1 MRSTRPRHGGRV
13 RNIGNRRTQ
22 IDVFFEWSIL
32 GLVASGYLAVAGSG
46 YLDTPTVVLAGLGL
60 LLRALIVAGVVRAW
74 NPTWVQLCATL
85 AYICFYPIDCYFLS
99 REFLAATI
107 HLVFFLAVSQIL
119 TARNE
124 RDYFFVKLIAFLEI
138 LAATVLSTN
147 ANFFLFLGLF
157 LLFGI
162 ASFSSS
168 EVRRSVS
175 RHNVVHR
182 GALELFPARLAILTV
197 IVTGGVLVMTA
208 GLFFVLPRTAH
219 AAFRHL
225 VAERFHLPGFSNEVR
240 LGQIGEIQRQ
250 DTPVMHVRFSKNHM
264 EQPLKWRGAAL
275 AEFDGQR
282 WFNRPGGGELL
293 PVQNGLI
300 KIRAAG
306 ERRQTGTQIAYEV
319 QLSGV
324 AADALFFAGD
334 PELLQIPVR
343 AIYRTATGG
352 YRLAYR
358 TGEQVRYISYS
369 FLKDD
374 RNDQE
379 VLMPAQRETY
389 LQLPAID
396 PRVRELAAQIT
407 AAARNDRQRAAS
419 LQNFLRTR
427 YAYTLELPSEKH
439 ADPIAHFLFERRKGH
454 CEYFA
459 SSMAVMLRTLDVP
472 SRVVTGF
479 QSGVYNPISGW
490 DLIRASDAH
499 SWVEAWI
506 DGAGWV
512 TFDPTPPAARDSQA
526 GIWDQAKLYADAAD
540 MFWNE
545 WVLNYDLD
553 RQLQFVTRVDGA
565 NRTWNVNLMER
576 WKGVQFD
583 WKFWLKWLVGAAAF
597 LAALL
602 LLTPLVRKWWERRG
616 QRLRIVRGDVKHS
629 DGAVLYCR
637 MLAILEQR
645 GVMKPVWF
653 TPAEFARS
661 VPADRG
667 AELVSQFTGSYH
679 ELRYGGRRE
688 AAVRM
693 VELLDKLESQSAIGV
708 SRK

>member
-1 MRSTRPRHGGRV
+1 MHNDGRR
-13 RNIGNRRTQ
+13 RNQ
-22 IDVFFEWSIL
+22 IDSFFEWSLL
-32 GLVASGYLAVAGSG
+32 GLVASGYFAVAGSG
-46 YLDTPTVVLAGLGL
+46 YLDQPTVVLTGLGL
-60 LLRALIVAGVVRAW
+60 LLRALMVAGVVRVRIPAS
-74 NPTWVQLCATL
+74 VQLSVAV
-85 AYICFYPIDCYFLS
+85 AYIGFYPIDYFFLS
-99 REFLAATI
+99 KEFLPATI
-107 HLVFFLAVSQIL
+107 HLVFFLAVFHIL
-119 TARNE
+119 TARTN
-124 RDYFFVKLIAFLEI
+124 RDYFFVKMIAFLEI
-138 LAATVLSTN
+138 LAATVLSAS

-162 ASFSSS
+162 AAFCSS
-168 EVRRSVS
+168 EVRRSAA
-175 RHNVVHR
+175 RHKIVHR
-182 GALELFPARLAILTV
+182 GGLELFPARLAILTV

-225 VAERFHLPGFSNEVR
+225 VSERFHLPGFSNEVR
-240 LGQIGEIQRQ
+240 LGQIGEIQQQ
-250 DTPVMHVRFSKNHM
+250 DTPVMHVRFSKNRF

-282 WFNRPGGGELL
+282 WFNRPGGGEIL
-293 PVQNGLI
+293 PVLNGLI
-300 KIRAAG
+300 KLRTSG

-334 PELLQIPVR
+334 PELLQIPVP
-343 AIYRTATGG
+343 AIYRTATGA

-374 RNDQE
+374 RSDFD
-379 VLMPAQRETY
+379 VLPPAQRETY

-396 PRVRELAAQIT
+396 PRVRALAAET
-407 AAARNDRQRAAS
+407 AGSAHNNRGRAK
-419 LQNFLRTR
+419 LLEDFLRTR
-427 YAYTLELPSEKH
+427 YSYTLELPSEKQ

-459 SSMAVMLRTLDVP
+459 SSMAVMLRTLHIP
-472 SRVVTGF
+472 SRVITGF
-479 QSGVYNPISGW
+479 QSGVFNPISGW

-512 TFDPTPPAARDSQA
+512 TFDPTPAVARTAQT
-526 GIWDQAKLYADAAD
+526 GIWDQAKLYADAAE

-553 RQLQFVTRVDGA
+553 RQLQIVTRVDGS

-576 WKGVQFD
+576 WKGVEFD
-583 WKFWLKWLVGAAAF
+583 WRFWLKCFFGGGVF
-597 LAALL
+597 VAALMI
-602 LLTPLVRKWWERRG
+602 LTPLLRKWWARRG
-616 QRLRIVRGDVKHS
+616 QRLRIARGEVKHS

-637 MLAILEQR
+637 MLAILERR
-645 GVMKPVWF
+645 GVTKPVWI
-653 TPAEFARS
+653 TPAEFARC
-661 VPADRG
+661 VPEERG
-667 AELVSQFTGSYH
+667 AELVSQFTNSYH

-693 VELLDKLESQSAIGV
+693 VELLDKLESHSAADLARMRDTKV
-708 SRK
+708 ERAN